1 MSRAVLFD
9 LDGTL
14 ADTAPDLGGALNR
27 VLIAHGQAAKLLD
40 TLRPYTSQG
49 VRGLLKAGF
58 GITSDDPSYA
68 DLANEVLTEYSAGI
82 CNQTRLFEGMS
93 DLLDQLDRHGVTWGI
108 MTNKHQRFTTPLMQA
123 LKLNTRAACI
133 VCGDSTP
140 HPKPAPDGLLLAARL
155 IEKSAADCLYV
166 GDDKRDVDAAH
177 AAQMIPIAA
186 SWGYLG
192 VEHPIDSWGAR
203 HILSHPAQVM
213 DYLDERSL

>member
-27 VLIAHGQAAKLLD
+27 VLHAHGRPEQALEV
-40 TLRPYTSQG
+40 LRPYTSQG
-49 VRGLLKAGF
+49 VRGLLRAGF
-58 GITSDDPSYA
+58 GITPDDPSYA
-68 DLANEVLTEYSAGI
+68 DLANEVLAEYTAGI
-82 CNQTRLFEGMS
+82 CNETRLFDGMPE
-93 DLLDQLDRHGVTWGI
+93 LLDQLEQDGVTWGI

-123 LKLNTRAACI
+123 LKLDRRAACI

-155 IEKSAADCLYV
+155 IDRSAMDCLYV
-166 GDDKRDVDAAH
+166 GDDKRDMDAAH

-186 SWGYLG
+186 AWGYLG
-192 VEHPIDSWGAR
+192 VDHPIDSWGAR

-213 DYLDERSL
+213 DYLGAPGL